1 MLPNQLLKELAEMRR
16 MRQLASA
23 EALLATTES
32 AVATASDVATESG
45 VVSKSAPSPEPVYLL
60 ENGANIGKEEA
71 EKLRLKVKKDGRF
84 GSFSGSGSA
93 TLETVR
99 SRDGYGL
106 FDATT
111 EAAAEGG
118 LVIEKNGRFA
128 SFRR

>member
-1 MLPNQLLKELAEMRR
+1 MLPNELLKELAEMRR
-16 MRQLASA
+16 LRQRASA
-23 EALLATTES
+23 EAPLATRGS
-32 AVATASDVATESG
+32 AVATASV
-45 VVSKSAPSPEPVYLL
+45 VVSESAPSTETEPVYLL
-60 ENGANIGKEEA
+60 VNGANIGKEEA